1 MIFKELLAKY
11 SDEDAINRV
20 MVLYPDQQKNKA
32 GYVKAIAELRK
43 KRAQKT
49 DVSIKVE
56 TMLAKDD
63 PFAEPEDKDWIDICG
78 KKASGDENWA
88 LDLTSWNEWLSMPI
102 TEESLKNFSELD
114 ILAHCLWE
122 MTWHGYTNR
131 SIQARM
137 KDLKLRVDEIQ
148 EMEEK
153 KKLT

>member
-1 MIFKELLAKY
+1 
-11 SDEDAINRV
+11 
-20 MVLYPDQQKNKA
+20 
-32 GYVKAIAELRK
+32 
-43 KRAQKT
+43 
-49 DVSIKVE
+49 
-56 TMLAKDD
+56 
-63 PFAEPEDKDWIDICG
+63 
-78 KKASGDENWA
+78 
-88 LDLTSWNEWLSMPI
+88 MPI